1 MQQVERAPQSTDE
14 PTQREIRAVFIGLM
28 IVLGLGSIDQS
39 IVATALPRIV
49 SDLGGV
55 THLSWVVTA
64 YVLAS
69 TSTMPLYGKLSDQH
83 GRKPLIYAA
92 ILIFLLGSVLSGM
105 SQSLTQL
112 IIFRAIQG
120 IGAGGLMPL
129 SQIIIGDLVPPAER
143 GRRQGAIVAVF
154 AVCSVVGPVIGGI
167 ITDLL
172 SWHWIFYVNLPI
184 GAVALIAIAKSLR
197 RPHTSQT

>member
-69 TSTMPLYGKLSDQH
+69 TSAMPLYGKLSDQY
-83 GRKPLIYAA
+83 GRKPMLYVA
-92 ILIFLLGSVLSGM
+92 ILTFLLGSALSGAA
-105 SQSLTQL
+105 QSMAQL
-112 IIFRAIQG
+112 IAFRAIQG
-120 IGAGGLMPL
+120 LGAGG
-129 SQIIIGDLVPPAER
+129 
-143 GRRQGAIVAVF
+143 
-154 AVCSVVGPVIGGI
+154 
-167 ITDLL
+167 
-172 SWHWIFYVNLPI
+172 
-184 GAVALIAIAKSLR
+184 
-197 RPHTSQT
+197 